1 MLDRETGFWNFGH
14 MSIMRLKYWPIWAVM
29 CLPLDPYAAAAARYI
44 PDCAGRVE
52 IANASVKRVEK
63 NGALILS
70 DGRSVLLEGIRL
82 PPGDQIALRQLI
94 QQQRMTFT
102 VTPPKQD
109 RYERLRAQAFGK
121 DWIQMALL
129 EQGLARV
136 SIAPDRDECAP
147 DFYEAEA
154 RARAKRAGIWALP
167 AYRIRT
173 PQEMKGVAGTFQL
186 MEGQVR
192 HVGSGA
198 GRIFID
204 FGDGDRPSLSVL
216 IAPEDRRAFRDFD
229 LYGLQGRSIRIRGL
243 VQDYRGRPEI
253 ALSNPAQIELLP

>member
-1 MLDRETGFWNFGH
+1 MCTMHR
-14 MSIMRLKYWPIWAVM
+14 KYWPILAAMW
-29 CLPLDPYAAAAARYI
+29 LLLDPYAAVAQPRYI

-52 IANASVKRVEK
+52 VASATVARVDK

-70 DGRSVLLEGIRL
+70 DGRSVLLVGLRL
-82 PPGDQIALRQLI
+82 PPGDQGALRQLV
-94 QQQRMTFT
+94 QQGPLTLT

-109 RYERLRAQAFGK
+109 RYDRLRAQAFGK

-154 RARAKRAGIWALP
+154 RARAKHAGIWALA

-173 PQEMKGVAGTFQL
+173 PQEMKGTAGTFQL

-192 HVGSGA
+192 HVGSGG
-198 GRIFID
+198 GRLFID
-204 FGDGDRPSLSVL
+204 FGDGDRPSFSAL

-229 LYGLQGRSIRIRGL
+229 LDGLQGRSIRIRGL

-253 ALSNPAQIELLP
+253 ALSNPAQIEVLP

>member
-1 MLDRETGFWNFGH
+1 
-14 MSIMRLKYWPIWAVM
+14 MRLKYWPILAAM
-29 CLPLDPYAAAAARYI
+29 CLPLDPYAASAAPRYI
-44 PDCAGRVE
+44 PDCAGQVE
-52 IANASVKRVEK
+52 IASASVTRVAK
-63 NGALILS
+63 SGALILS
-70 DGRSVLLEGIRL
+70 DGRSLLLEGIRL
-82 PPGDQIALRQLI
+82 PPGDHAALRRLI
-94 QQQRMTFT
+94 QQGPVTFT

-129 EQGLARV
+129 EQGVARV

-154 RARAKRAGIWALP
+154 RARTRHAGIWALP

-173 PQEMKGVAGTFQL
+173 PQEMKGTAGTFQL

-204 FGDGDRPSLSVL
+204 FGDGDRPSFSAL

-229 LYGLQGRSIRIRGL
+229 LEALTARHIRIRGI
-243 VQDYRGRPEI
+243 VQNYRGRPEI